1 MLFIQNIG
9 PMEIALI
16 VGLAL
21 LIFGPKKL
29 PELGRSLGKG
39 LREFKKGTSGFMDSI
54 NQPEPEPQTKT
65 LETPAQPIAAPV
77 QPVAAPVQAAAA
89 AKATAKSKSEPEE
102 MVIDLEKEGKSS

>member
-54 NQPEPEPQTKT
+54 NQVEPEPQPKT
-65 LETPAQPIAAPV
+65 VETPAELQPAAP
-77 QPVAAPVQAAAA
+77 
-89 AKATAKSKSEPEE
+89 KATAKSKAEPEE